1 MSTNENAQAATNY
14 VDHGMI
20 KMWSN
25 RYLGVST
32 DDYNDEKYLDYLET
46 IISKSQTMAARGEEL
61 FPDSI
66 YDTAMELLKALNPT
80 SPLITNVWSE
90 DSDTVV
96 FDENIDKYLPS
107 NPMMSI
113 NTIKDMNDKGVQD
126 FTDRL
131 PVGVPVTG
139 FASLKMNGHG
149 IRVVMKGGEVVRA
162 SSRGRSTNGRD
173 ITRQLQLIIGQSG
186 VHFDG
191 DDDTLYELR
200 GELLLPFSNLDAAK
214 SFKSDIKSAF
224 TGVSSMI
231 RESATEEETRLLR
244 FVAYDVIASELSFS
258 ALSEKFAWLKEH
270 GFEVPIHAGF
280 TMTKENAKAVMSSCV
295 DAFARQAE
303 NYDYYTDGVVFGVD
317 NIEIFNNMGSADKH
331 RYGNV
336 ALKVGRWKQDLYTG
350 RVLEIKWINGKSKL
364 TPVARVCD
372 PENDEVGVMTATGNT
387 VSNVPL
393 YAPCYILM
401 LEAYPGKMINFKYG
415 GEAGVV
421 PCTSDGL
428 LVTDKD
434 AMRPLAATGL
444 DDVDYD
450 DPFYLDDENDT
461 SDAISY

>member
-1 MSTNENAQAATNY
+1 MRPNENAQAASDY

-25 RYLGVST
+25 RYLGVNT

-46 IISKSQTMAARGEEL
+46 LIATSQTMAVKGEEL

-66 YDTAMELLKALNPT
+66 YDTAMELLKALNPN

-90 DSDTVV
+90 DDNSVV

-113 NTIKDMNDKGVQD
+113 NTIKDINDKGVQD
-126 FTDRL
+126 FIDRL
-131 PVGVPVTG
+131 PDGVPVTG
-139 FASLKMNGHG
+139 FASLKENGHG
-149 IRVVMKGGEVVRA
+149 IRIVMKGNEVIRA

-173 ITRQLQLIIGQSG
+173 ITKQLKLIIGQSG
-186 VHFDG
+186 VHL
-191 DDDTLYELR
+191 DDDIMYELR
-200 GELLLPFSNLDAAK
+200 GELLLPFSNLDTAK
-214 SFKSDIKSAF
+214 TFKSDIKSAF
-224 TGVSSMI
+224 TGVASMI
-231 RESATEEETRLLR
+231 RESATTEETQLLR
-244 FVAYDVIASELSFS
+244 FVAYDVIASELSFN
-258 ALSEKFAWLKEH
+258 ALSEKFAWLQNH
-270 GFEVPIHAGF
+270 GFEVPMHAGF

-295 DAFARQAE
+295 EAFAKQAE

-317 NIEIFNNMGSADKH
+317 NIEIFNNMGSADKY

-336 ALKVGRWKQDLYTG
+336 ALKIGRWKQDLYTG
-350 RVLEIKWINGKSKL
+350 RVIDIKWVNGKSKL

-372 PENDEVGVMTATGNT
+372 PDNSEVGVMTATGNT

-401 LEAYPGKMINFKYG
+401 LEAYPNNLINFKYG

-421 PCTSDGL
+421 PCTPDGL

-434 AMRPLAATGL
+434 AMRPLANMGS
-444 DDVDYD
+444 DDVDF
-450 DPFYLDDENDT
+450 DPFYLDDENDS

>member
-1 MSTNENAQAATNY
+1 MNSNENAQAAANY

-46 IISKSQTMAARGEEL
+46 IVSKAQTMAARGEEL

-66 YDTAMELLKALNPT
+66 YDTAMELLRTLNPT

-90 DSDTVV
+90 DSGE
-96 FDENIDKYLPS
+96 FDEDIDRYLPA

-113 NTIKDMNDKGVQD
+113 NTIKDLNDKGVQD
-126 FTDRL
+126 FIDRL
-131 PVGVPVTG
+131 PDDYPVVTG
-139 FASLKMNGHG
+139 FASLKENGHG
-149 IRVVMKGGEVVRA
+149 IRVVMRSGEVVRA

-173 ITRQLQLIIGQSG
+173 ITKQLKLIVGQSG
-186 VHFDG
+186 VHFDD

-224 TGVSSMI
+224 TGVASMI
-231 RESATEEETRLLR
+231 RESATEEETKLLH
-244 FVAYDVIASELSFS
+244 FVAYDVIADELSFS
-258 ALSEKFAWLKEH
+258 ALSEKYAWLQSH
-270 GFEVPIHAGF
+270 GFEVPMFASF
-280 TMTKENAKAVMSSCV
+280 NMTKENAKAVMGGCV
-295 DAFARQAE
+295 EAFAKQAE

-317 NIEIFNNMGSADKH
+317 NIEIFNNMGSADKY

-336 ALKVGRWKQDLYTG
+336 ALKIGRWKQDLYTG

-372 PENDEVGVMTATGNT
+372 PENEAVGVMTATGNT

-401 LEAYPGKMINFKYG
+401 LEAYPGKLINFKYG

-434 AMRPLAATGL
+434 AMRPLASMGL

-450 DPFYLDDENDT
+450 DPFYLDDENDS
-461 SDAISY
+461 SDSISY